1 MARISAATK
10 TKLTKASRANQD
22 AKLGTLVYNL
32 GNIATGSWTVTGTQQ
47 NASSIVIDTGLGSST
62 AQIVQLYRSGS
73 VITTSGS
80 FKVANASGS
89 LTIGATAGYV
99 VSASD
104 IVTWVAF
111 S

>member
-1 MARISAATK
+1 MARITTTQKNHLNNMNRSADDV
-10 TKLTKASRANQD
+10 S
-22 AKLGTLVYNL
+22 LGTRIYNL
-32 GNIATGSWTVTGTQQ
+32 GNIATGSWVVTGAQQ
-47 NASSIVIDTGLGSST
+47 NASSIIIDTGLGSSSG
-62 AQIVQLYRSGS
+62 QIVQLYRSGS
-73 VITTSGS
+73 VVVTTGS

-104 IVTWVAF
+104 IVNWIAF